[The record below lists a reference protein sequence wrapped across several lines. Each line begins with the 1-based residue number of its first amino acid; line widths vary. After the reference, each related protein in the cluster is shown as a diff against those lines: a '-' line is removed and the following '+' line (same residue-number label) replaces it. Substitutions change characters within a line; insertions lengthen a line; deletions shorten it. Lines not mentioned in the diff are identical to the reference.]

1 MCNEKHTQKK
11 QEEQRFIDYRLTQ
24 LEINLNKALTKLE
37 QEQQENN
44 RIIQDSLRTLQEGIN
59 SQSRTLIE
67 LEQKE
72 KALEE
77 KLVCIDKL
85 KEVATKN
92 TTRVHNIERRL
103 DIYKQVLIAVA
114 GGVVIALLTEIIRMI
129 R

>member
-1 MCNEKHTQKK
+1 MCNEKNKTKNR
-11 QEEQRFIDYRLTQ
+11 EEQRFIDYRLTQ
-24 LEINLNKALTKLE
+24 LEINLNKSLTKLE
-37 QEQQENN
+37 QERKQDYTLL
-44 RIIQDSLRTLQEGIN
+44 QDSLKALQEGIN

-85 KEVATKN
+85 KEAATKN
-92 TTRVHNIERRL
+92 TTKVHNIERRL

-114 GGVVIALLTEIIRMI
+114 GGVVIALLTELIRMI
-129 R
+129 

>member
-1 MCNEKHTQKK
+1 MMCNEKNKTKNR
-11 QEEQRFIDYRLTQ
+11 EEQRFIDYRLTQ
-24 LEINLNKALTKLE
+24 LEINLNKSLTKLE
-37 QEQQENN
+37 QERKQDYTLL
-44 RIIQDSLRTLQEGIN
+44 QDSLKALQEGIN

-85 KEVATKN
+85 KEAATKN
-92 TTRVHNIERRL
+92 TTKVHNIERRL

-114 GGVVIALLTEIIRMI
+114 GGVVIALLTELIRMI
-129 R
+129 

>member
-1 MCNEKHTQKK
+1 MCNEKNKTKNR
-11 QEEQRFIDYRLTQ
+11 EEQRFIDYRLTQ
-24 LEINLNKALTKLE
+24 LEINLNKSLAKLE
-37 QEQQENN
+37 QERKQEYNL
-44 RIIQDSLRTLQEGIN
+44 IQDSLKTLQNGIN

-85 KEVATKN
+85 KETATKN

-114 GGVVIALLTEIIRMI
+114 GGVVIALLTELIRMI
-129 R
+129 

>member
-1 MCNEKHTQKK
+1 MCNEQSKQNK

-24 LEINLNKALTKLE
+24 LEINLNKSLTKLE
-37 QEQQENN
+37 QERKQEYNL
-44 RIIQDSLRTLQEGIN
+44 IQDSLKTLQNGIN

-85 KEVATKN
+85 KEAATKN

-114 GGVVIALLTEIIRMI
+114 GGVVIALLTELIRMI
-129 R
+129 

>member
-1 MCNEKHTQKK
+1 MMCNEQSHKK
-11 QEEQRFIDYRLTQ
+11 EQEEQRFIDYRLTQ
-24 LEINLNKALTKLE
+24 LEINLNKSLTKLE
-37 QEQQENN
+37 QERKQEYNL
-44 RIIQDSLRTLQEGIN
+44 IQDSLKTLQEGIN

-85 KEVATKN
+85 KEAATKN

-114 GGVVIALLTEIIRMI
+114 GGVVIALLTEIIRLI
-129 R
+129 

>member
-1 MCNEKHTQKK
+1 MNNYTKK
-11 QEEQRFIDYRLTQ
+11 EQEEQRFIDYRLTQ

-44 RIIQDSLRTLQEGIN
+44 RTLQNSLQALQEGIN

-85 KEVATKN
+85 KEAATKN

>member
-1 MCNEKHTQKK
+1 MCNEKNKTKNR
-11 QEEQRFIDYRLTQ
+11 EEQRFIDYRLTQ
-24 LEINLNKALTKLE
+24 LEINLNKSLAKLE
-37 QEQQENN
+37 QERKQEYNL
-44 RIIQDSLRTLQEGIN
+44 IQDSLKTLQEGIN

-85 KEVATKN
+85 KEAATKN

-103 DIYKQVLIAVA
+103 DIYKQVLIVVA
-114 GGVVIALLTEIIRMI
+114 GGVVVALLTELIRMI
-129 R
+129 

>member
-1 MCNEKHTQKK
+1 MNNYTKK
-11 QEEQRFIDYRLTQ
+11 EQEEQRFIDYRLTQ

-44 RIIQDSLRTLQEGIN
+44 RTLQNSLQALQEGIN

-77 KLVCIDKL
+77 KLV
-85 KEVATKN
+85 
-92 TTRVHNIERRL
+92 
-103 DIYKQVLIAVA
+103 
-114 GGVVIALLTEIIRMI
+114 
-129 R
+129 